1 MALPSPAGTRT
12 LPAGPTALLLSLLA
26 LPPQA
31 SALNYEVY
39 PGSAFYLE
47 QMLDR
52 NTWPFVAQHAN
63 GLYHHPVGF
72 QELDDAAEQL
82 YTGHFTNRFS
92 MVEGDMGSGST
103 TGDVANLQRMHAL
116 GLTPVAAFVNRPSTN
131 LAVWRQLIRN
141 NAAQGAPTYEMLA
154 PHRLVESPLGWYDPA
169 RDYARDNMR
178 VTGCIGS
185 GVDAPVH
192 LYVHRGQAYR
202 QTIYDLRDWSVAN
215 DRRFNYLLSPNN
227 SYDEA
232 LLADTMF
239 TVRDLEDNG
248 HEPDVYGVVLYG
260 LRPVDLTPEKI
271 TVNGEDRAATTITGL
286 AYYLLKHRDGEAG
299 TLDLRAFRNGITHAG
314 GITAPTLNQAGQTIS
329 LPNTAS
335 SWRIDMANTSGWL
348 DYAGVLRARP
358 AGPGTD
364 DWEIRFSSGTA
375 DITAEVLSPRGR
387 TFLRDERWMPATT
400 RSVTLTATPLV
411 PSPRAFRL
419 VLEALPH
426 AWVDHALDTL
436 AFTHGGAVAN
446 SPPTLAFQARPRVTR
461 ENLPLGPIWFTCG
474 DAETASTSLTVSAT
488 SSNPT
493 LVPNAN
499 LQLGQNGIQRWLRIL
514 PAAGK
519 WGETTITVQVHDGS
533 AATSTSFTLQVDR
546 TTVLPIVKANNTLPL
561 DTTPSWTSNILPG
574 EADQGVWD
582 ATVTSANA
590 TTVPAPLALAG
601 LRITNPGGTVSI
613 HAAAPLSLGVAGVDL
628 SSATRDLLLSGLI
641 EANESATWNIPANRL
656 VRLADGI
663 SGLGGITKSG
673 TGNLEINGPHL
684 FAGPL
689 NVTAGEV
696 ITRSG
701 GAQSATSISG
711 NAILRAS
718 HPEAFGNGGLTIS
731 AANTSTGHLVL
742 SGDVNVLAGRSITL
756 NARNSNTDA
765 ILSHGENTL
774 AGNISLST
782 GGSLHAIQSAA
793 GSLHLSGSVSS
804 IATGS
809 RTLTLRGQGHGR
821 TSGAWSNGSGTLG
834 LTKAGSGTWQIEGSH
849 LFTGPVQVL
858 EGTLAVHS
866 PLPHPSV
873 HVASAGTLHGP
884 AEIGGPVTIAGT
896 YSPGTGAGSQSLP
909 GGITFTS
916 GARLRWDIA
925 SVSQADL
932 LTTSSLTFA
941 ENVAL
946 TITANPPGSET
957 DFRSAAWNQARQW
970 TVATASSLTGQ
981 PSLSSVSRDAHGNP
995 ADPFGHF
1002 SLSLTPTSLS
1012 LHWTPTG
1019 PWPRWQYE
1027 HFGETWSDPTT
1038 AAPTADPDGD
1048 GRDNHHEWI
1057 TGTIPTDPASR
1068 FQPAWKNGEMTLQR
1082 LTGRIYR
1089 IETATHPAGP
1099 WTLHATV
1106 PPGSGPISIPCPE
1119 GPETT
1124 RFYRTAISRQD

>member
-1 MALPSPAGTRT
+1 MPFPSPAGTRN

-72 QELDDAAEQL
+72 QELDDPAEQL
-82 YTGHFTNRFS
+82 YTSHFTNRFS

-154 PHRLVESPLGWYDPA
+154 PHRLVESPLGWFDPD

-227 SYDEA
+227 SYNEA

-239 TVRDLEDNG
+239 TVRDLEDHG

-299 TLDLRAFRNGITHAG
+299 TLDLRAFRNGITHGG
-314 GITAPTLNQAGQTIS
+314 GITSPTLNQSGQSIS
-329 LPNTAS
+329 LPNSTS
-335 SWRIDMANTSGWL
+335 SWRIDMANTSSWL

-358 AGPGTD
+358 SGPGAE
-364 DWEIRFSSGTA
+364 DWEIRFSANST
-375 DITAEVLSPRGR
+375 DITTEVLSPRGR
-387 TFLRDERWMPATT
+387 TFLRDERWMPATN

-436 AFTHGGAVAN
+436 AFTHGGTVAN
-446 SPPTLAFQARPRVTR
+446 TPPTLAFQARPRVTR

-474 DAETASTSLTVSAT
+474 DAETPSTSLTISAT
-488 SSNPT
+488 SSNPS
-493 LVPNAN
+493 LVPSTN

-514 PAAGK
+514 PAPGK
-519 WGETTITVQVHDGS
+519 WGETTITVQVHDGQS
-533 AATSTSFTLQVDR
+533 STSTSFDLQVDR

-561 DTTPSWTSNILPG
+561 ENAPSWITNTLPG

-590 TTVPAPLALAG
+590 TTLQTPLALAG

-613 HAAAPLSLGVAGVDL
+613 HANAPLSLGVAGVDL
-628 SSATRDLLLSGLI
+628 SAATRDLLLSGLI
-641 EANESATWNIPANRL
+641 EANESATWNIATNRQ
-656 VRLADGI
+656 VRLAHGI
-663 SGLGGITKSG
+663 RGLGGITKSG
-673 TGNLEINGPHL
+673 TGILEIQGPHL

-696 ITRSG
+696 ITDSEG
-701 GAQSATSISG
+701 GQSSTSISG

-718 HPEAFGNGGLTIS
+718 HAGAFGNGGLTIS
-731 AANTSTGHLVL
+731 AANTSTGHLAL
-742 SGDVNVLAGRSITL
+742 SGSVSVLAGRSVTL

-765 ILSHGENTL
+765 IVSHGENTL

-793 GSLHLSGSVSS
+793 GLLHLSGSVSS
-804 IATGS
+804 IATGT
-809 RTLTLRGQGHGR
+809 RTLTLRGPGQGR
-821 TSGAWSNGSGTLG
+821 SSGTWSDGSGTLA
-834 LTKAGSGTWQIEGSH
+834 LTKAGTGTWQIQGTH

-858 EGTLAVHS
+858 EGTLAVLS
-866 PLPHPSV
+866 PLPQQSV
-873 HVASAGTLHGP
+873 HVANAGSLEGS

-909 GGITFTS
+909 AGISFAS
-916 GARLRWDIA
+916 GSQFRLDLH
-925 SVSQADL
+925 SHLQADL

-941 ENVAL
+941 PNTTL
-946 TITANPPGSET
+946 TLVANPPGSES

-970 TVATASSLTGQ
+970 TFATAQSITGLPTLT
-981 PSLSSVSRDAHGNP
+981 SVSRDAQGKP

-1002 SLSLTPTSLS
+1002 SIHVSPTSAT

-1057 TGTIPTDPASR
+1057 TGTIPTDPTSR
-1068 FQPAWKNGEMTLQR
+1068 FQPEWKNGHMTLQR
-1082 LTGRIYR
+1082 LPDRIYR

-1099 WTLHATV
+1099 WSLHAMV